1 MPKLDNETILLVVA
15 GVTALAMVVQTILLI
30 AVFAAVRKAANAV
43 REEVEDLR
51 SSVMPLVYN
60 ARDLYERLAP
70 KIEAAVGDVAE
81 IAEGL
86 RVQTAQLQTTALET
100 MERLRRQTSRLDHM
114 FTAVLDAVDRAG
126 GFVAEA
132 VSRPVRQMA
141 GVLSSIKA
149 VVESLRTTAAE
160 PRPAHPGSQ
169 RPAGDKEMFV

>member
-1 MPKLDNETILLVVA
+1 MPKLDNETILLLVA
-15 GVTALAMVVQTILLI
+15 GVTALAIVVQTILLI
-30 AVFAAVRKAANAV
+30 AVFVTVRKAANAV

-51 SSVMPLVYN
+51 SSVMPLVYG

-149 VVESLRTTAAE
+149 VVESLRTPATE
-160 PRPAHPGSQ
+160 PRPTRPGSE
-169 RPAGDKEMFV
+169 RSAGDKEMFV

>member
-1 MPKLDNETILLVVA
+1 MPKLDNETILLAVA

-149 VVESLRTTAAE
+149 VVESLRTPAAE
-160 PRPAHPGSQ
+160 PRPAHPGSE